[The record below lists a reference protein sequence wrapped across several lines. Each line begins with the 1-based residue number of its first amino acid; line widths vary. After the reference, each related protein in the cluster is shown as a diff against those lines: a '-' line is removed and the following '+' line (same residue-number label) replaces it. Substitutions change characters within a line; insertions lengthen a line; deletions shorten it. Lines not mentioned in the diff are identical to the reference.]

1 MWEKI
6 KNSRTKR
13 ENGTIYLPR
22 FKMEYAKGESGSIME
37 SLKAL
42 GMKKAFEEDA
52 DLSGMTEA
60 DAFISDVLHKAV
72 VEVNEKGTEASGVVV
87 IPIAPTSIAPGPK
100 FIANRPFAF
109 VIADEK
115 YDTILF
121 MGKLC
126 DGGLIN

>member
-1 MWEKI
+1 
-6 KNSRTKR
+6 
-13 ENGTIYLPR
+13 
-22 FKMEYAKGESGSIME
+22 
-37 SLKAL
+37 
-42 GMKKAFEEDA
+42 
-52 DLSGMTEA
+52 
-60 DAFISDVLHKAV
+60 
-72 VEVNEKGTEASGVVV
+72 VVV

>member
-1 MWEKI
+1 
-6 KNSRTKR
+6 
-13 ENGTIYLPR
+13 
-22 FKMEYAKGESGSIME
+22 
-37 SLKAL
+37 
-42 GMKKAFEEDA
+42 MKKAFEEDA

-121 MGKLC
+121 MGKL
-126 DGGLIN
+126 